1 MVYSIKVILVVKGKA
16 LMIVFLMIVAFIA
29 VFTAWNIPTVRSAYL
44 NVAKPMEF
52 YFHYSD
58 LPVNVAGL
66 ETKFIFNTT
75 RAFRFLTQEEA
86 YANSFYKPVG
96 LPKIAVDFYLYP
108 NLAGPVTFNGSW
120 QVFIWANAS
129 AYKPATFTVQFRE
142 ITVGGVVEWDSGL
155 LNPTVTSSIGAYV
168 DVPVYCYN
176 LTVPHLAHTFNAG
189 TTLHVHV
196 EVNAGSSSDTRIW
209 YDSPLYPT
217 KVILPAQDYA
227 RPAYVKTYAY
237 DGFETTLFYYNWS
250 EGQRKVIVRANV
262 TDPFGGYDIYKVNMS
277 IVDPNGVYVID
288 NMDMV
293 RTSDGQWI
301 TGYAHIY
308 EANWT
313 YPSTVALGNYTI
325 IITVIDNNGFYNEE
339 ETGSYNPFIEE
350 ATYTFTMGIIVY
362 YDPAFLV
369 TDDTGAPLPEAQV
382 HITWPNGTVET
393 VPRYTSAKGFINL
406 THVLPGNF
414 GFTVL
419 WKDVTVAQENIYVDS
434 NGPYTI
440 KTKVYQL
447 TVQVYGNDGAPIHGA
462 YIIVYTQSG
471 IGVGLNISNAA
482 GKAVFKLP
490 PGNYRI
496 EAYYV
501 SSYWLSVIT
510 TSTSEQASLTSTTTK
525 NIVLKDYPP
534 PLWTTTGFQMLI
546 IVLIAIA
553 STITLVVYTVH
564 KKSQ

>member
-1 MVYSIKVILVVKGKA
+1 VIVGNKSII
-16 LMIVFLMIVAFIA
+16 LMIAIMTFIA
-29 VFTAWNIPTVRSAYL
+29 SLSAWDIPIVRSTHL
-44 NVAKPMEF
+44 NVVKPMEF
-52 YFHYSD
+52 YFHSSD
-58 LPVNVAGL
+58 LPVSVAGL
-66 ETKFIFNTT
+66 ETKFVLNTT
-75 RAFRFLTQEEA
+75 RVFRFLTQGEA

-108 NLAGPVTFNGSW
+108 NFAGPVTFNGSW

-142 ITVGGVVEWDSGL
+142 ITVGGVVIWDSGL
-155 LNPTVTSSIGAYV
+155 INPTVTSSIGSYV

-176 LTVPHLAHTFNAG
+176 LTVPYLAHTFNAG

-209 YDSPLYPT
+209 YDSPFYPT

-227 RPAYVKTYAY
+227 RPAYVKAY
-237 DGFETTLFYYNWS
+237 SFDGSETTLFYYNWS
-250 EGQRKVIVRANV
+250 EGQRKVIVRTNV

-277 IVDPNGVYVID
+277 IIDPNGVHVVD

-293 RTSDGQWI
+293 RTSNGRWI

-313 YPSTVALGNYTI
+313 YPSSTSLGNYTI
-325 IITVIDNNGFYNEE
+325 IVTVIDNNGFYHEK

-350 ATYTFTMGIIVY
+350 ATYTFTIGIIVY
-362 YDPAFLV
+362 YDPAFLI
-369 TDDTGAPLPEAQV
+369 TDDTSASLPGAQV
-382 HITWPNGTVET
+382 HITWPNGTTET
-393 VPRYTSAKGFINL
+393 IPRYTSAKGFINL
-406 THVLPGNF
+406 THVLPGNY

-419 WKDVTVAQENIYVDS
+419 WKDVIVAQTNIHVDS

-440 KTKVYQL
+440 KTKVCQL
-447 TVQVYGNDGAPIHGA
+447 TVQVYGNNGAPIHGA
-462 YIIVYTQSG
+462 YIIIYTQSG
-471 IGVGLNISNAA
+471 TGVGLETSNAE

-496 EAYYV
+496 EAHYA
-501 SSYWLSVIT
+501 SSYWLSIIT
-510 TSTSEQASLTSTTTK
+510 TSATDQISLTSTTSK

-534 PLWTTTGFQMLI
+534 PLWTTTGFLMLI
-546 IVLIAIA
+546 ITLIAITSA
-553 STITLVVYTVH
+553 ITLIIYTTH
-564 KKSQ
+564 KKPR